1 MTLIAVRLGTK
12 ITEAVK
18 GKLSL
23 RARIIQAGGAK
34 KFFKKSFTVKEEE
47 ELLKTCKC
55 SISTTAGPIAGLL
68 FLSTHKIAF
77 CSKKTI
83 KFSSPKGELLRFN
96 YKVNPPLQK
105 NK

>member
-1 MTLIAVRLGTK
+1 MILIAVRMDSK

-18 GKLSL
+18 GKLSF
-23 RARIIQAGGAK
+23 RARIFQAGGAK
-34 KFFKKSFTVKEEE
+34 KFFRKSFTVKEGE

-55 SISTTAGPIAGLL
+55 NISTTAGPIAGLL

-77 CSKKTI
+77 CSEKLI
-83 KFSSPKGELLRFN
+83 KFSSPNGELFRFY
-96 YKVNPPLQK
+96 YKVNPRLQ